1 MYPSLAL
8 FFLVLSFS
16 CDMHVMGK
24 ISEKLYMENFSNVA
38 VKCQQESLR
47 KILQEKLECMSKLSQ
62 TEVSII
68 QMLLSIILYCQYAEG
83 VGK

>member
-1 MYPSLAL
+1 
-8 FFLVLSFS
+8 
-16 CDMHVMGK
+16 MHYVMGK
-24 ISEKLYMENFSNVA
+24 ISGKLCMENCSNVA

-68 QMLLSIILYCQYAEG
+68 QMLLSILLYCQYAEG